1 MAVPAILN
9 VSFRASLL
17 VLAPACTQDN
27 PWFLLADET
36 TDPLASAGT
45 PSTGTPST
53 SSESAPTDA
62 GGDETASSGT
72 TGPLAETT
80 GDPSGETSAGGST
93 LEPSETSTRGSS
105 GDTTAGPGS
114 LELPAT
120 LATCALLSAFPNP
133 HAGPTL
139 CEWVASSQAGDPSGV
154 MILDTTVIQ
163 NGGGNRPAHVF
174 FQFDIPPAVADLQLA
189 AVRLELHL
197 DDNQEAGGPSA
208 GTLYQSEPVDLL
220 SLEFG
225 APGYGG
231 AASDS
236 ADIPLPGATI
246 SWQLPPEWIVPDA
259 PLYLRIVPFADDGLL
274 LHSNAAAAELRPQLH
289 IDYL

>member
-17 VLAPACTQDN
+17 VFAPACTQDN
-27 PWFLLADET
+27 PWFLLAEET

-45 PSTGTPST
+45 PSTAAAST

-62 GGDETASSGT
+62 SGDETASNGT

-93 LEPSETSTRGSS
+93 LEPAESSTSSS
-105 GDTTAGPGS
+105 GETTAGPGS

-120 LATCALLSAFPNP
+120 IATCALLAAFPYP
-133 HAGPTL
+133 HAGPAP

-154 MILDTTVIQ
+154 MILDTKVIQ
-163 NGGGNRPAHVF
+163 NGGGNRPGHVF

-189 AVRLELHL
+189 AVRLELHV

-208 GTLYQSEPVDLL
+208 GSLYQGEPVDLV

-231 AASDS
+231 AAIDS
-236 ADIPLPGATI
+236 ADIPLPAGTL
-246 SWQLPPEWIVPDA
+246 SWQLPPGWLVPDA
-259 PLYLRIVPFADDGLL
+259 PLYLRLVPFADDGLL
-274 LHSNAAAAELRPQLH
+274 LHSNAAAAELRPRLH